1 MVNSVISCD
10 RLRFSAFSGLGFRYS
25 TFRQLWYRFRGVFKL
40 NTDWNCLFSSSALA
54 CGSVCRIPV
63 VVSPRGAT
71 PIESFLQCFR
81 YVQKFFLILGSGI
94 SGWLLPSSGVS
105 MLLT

>member
-10 RLRFSAFSGLGFRYS
+10 RLRFSAFSGLGFRHS
-25 TFRQLWYRFRGVFKL
+25 TFRQLWYRFRGEFKL
-40 NTDWNCLFSSSALA
+40 NTDWNCLFSSSVLA

-71 PIESFLQCFR
+71 PIETFFQCFR